1 MRYIGTY
8 RYLSQISMW
17 ERGHLEK
24 VTSKLRLKERIR
36 VTQEFHK
43 SYIRVSYSWRKS
55 KWNKNKWRKKRKMES
70 VPGRRKASV
79 EIQRKWKNW
88 YALKTKGYPHLT
100 IPGNLIQIQRS
111 LNSAYLLTSNKK
123 GLRLRDLQMV
133 KGNWL
138 GFGLP
143 SICLTSDTKH
153 SWDGININEFD
164 LAWLLLR
171 LDSAC
176 VKT

>member
-1 MRYIGTY
+1 MCVCATHTTIFLLMRYIGTY

-36 VTQEFHK
+36 VTPEFHK

-55 KWNKNKWRKKRKMES
+55 KWNENKWKKKRKMES

-100 IPGNLIQIQRS
+100 ILLIVSHQTRKDSGWGTCRWSRATGWALDFLPFVSPLTQSIAEMASTLMNLI
-111 LNSAYLLTSNKK
+111 
-123 GLRLRDLQMV
+123 
-133 KGNWL
+133 
-138 GFGLP
+138 
-143 SICLTSDTKH
+143 
-153 SWDGININEFD
+153 
-164 LAWLLLR
+164 
-171 LDSAC
+171 
-176 VKT
+176 